1 MDFDKTNIENLT
13 NDELFKLFK
22 KNGLMCGPI
31 NQTTRS
37 VYSKKIIKFINE
49 KNQVSNNKLAVR
61 TNDLS
66 KGNDNQQFKNDIK
79 HTLIFEKFSLV
90 KKTYIQNEFSSEE
103 FVEEF
108 QNMSISQF
116 KDDKSNMN
124 DF

>member
-66 KGNDNQQFKNDIK
+66 KENDNQQFKNDIK
-79 HTLIFEKFSLV
+79 PRLIFEKFSLV
-90 KKTYIQNEFSSEE
+90 KKTYYS
-103 FVEEF
+103 
-108 QNMSISQF
+108 
-116 KDDKSNMN
+116 K
-124 DF
+124 